1 MNAGLNVD
9 CDGSGV
15 LVKWGDTP
23 DAESYEVWAAYCGKN
38 SPSKKIGTLG
48 AGENSFRFTSL
59 GKKEL
64 NPKKSIKVTV
74 LAYRK
79 VNGKKTKIANTITAH
94 AVIDTNPVYSNAA
107 KITLTRSKFSLK
119 AGQKARIKAGE
130 ILADKKKKSL
140 GKGHALTFRYASSKD
155 SVATVDKNGTITAVG
170 RGTCTVYVY
179 ARNGRARRISVTVK

>member
-1 MNAGLNVD
+1 M
-9 CDGSGV
+9 
-15 LVKWGDTP
+15 
-23 DAESYEVWAAYCGKN
+23 Y
-38 SPSKKIGTLG
+38 
-48 AGENSFRFTSL
+48 ENSFRFTSL

-64 NPKKSIKVTV
+64 NPKKAIKVTV
-74 LAYRK
+74 LAYRD
-79 VNGKKTKIANTITAH
+79 VNGKKKKIANTITAH
-94 AVIDTNPVYSNAA
+94 VVSDTNPVYSNAA

-119 AGQKARIKAGE
+119 AGRTARIKAGE